1 MIIKDLTK
9 VTNPLLLDPLLRA
22 ALRVAIELEVFSRGK
37 IRYTNFAEVK
47 NRVSAYLSSR
57 THPYIGMY
65 FWEVL
70 SSLRRGDY
78 KLVPKNA
85 EEELMIKHL
94 LPTWYIGKM
103 IDLLGKDE
111 AEKLFKLSSAPI
123 LAILLNSVLVP
134 YSPRKGSILNVSFVF
149 RIFHEYFLAS
159 YLVREKLRD
168 FGYPENVKSLYSEIK
183 SSHGGV

>member
-1 MIIKDLTK
+1 MIMLME
-9 VTNPLLLDPLLRA
+9 N
-22 ALRVAIELEVFSRGK
+22 VAHLMTYK
-37 IRYTNFAEVK
+37 IDDRYQ
-47 NRVSAYLSSR
+47 LSEFISSD
-57 THPYIGMY
+57 YIS
-65 FWEVL
+65 E
-70 SSLRRGDY
+70 
-78 KLVPKNA
+78 
-85 EEELMIKHL
+85 
-94 LPTWYIGKM
+94 
-103 IDLLGKDE
+103 E